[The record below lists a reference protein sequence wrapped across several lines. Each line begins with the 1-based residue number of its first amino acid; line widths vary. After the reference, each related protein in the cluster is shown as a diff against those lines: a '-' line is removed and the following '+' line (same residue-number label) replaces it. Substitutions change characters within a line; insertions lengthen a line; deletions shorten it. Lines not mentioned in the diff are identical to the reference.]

1 MLGKYL
7 IYAKLLKQLWK
18 NVTHLNFW
26 LWKVL
31 NLGKQP
37 KLPLSD
43 DMHNWKIFNLNK
55 ATKATVEKRGT
66 FEILASESS

>member
-7 IYAKLLKQLWK
+7 ISAKLLKQPWK
-18 NVTHLNFW
+18 NVTNLTFW
-26 LWKVL
+26 LQKVL

-43 DMHNWKIFNLNK
+43 DMYNWKIFNLNK
-55 ATKATVEKRGT
+55 ATKTTLKKRGT
-66 FEILASESS
+66 FEILASEST